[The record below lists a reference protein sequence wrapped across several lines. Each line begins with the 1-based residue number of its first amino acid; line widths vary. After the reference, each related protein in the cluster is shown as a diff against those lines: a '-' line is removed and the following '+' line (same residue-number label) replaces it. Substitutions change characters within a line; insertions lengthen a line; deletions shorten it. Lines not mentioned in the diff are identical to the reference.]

1 MKYTATFG
9 LCRTSCLMALFA
21 QVAACAYGA
30 SPAAYKP
37 IRLHPENPHYFLWR
51 DKPTIL
57 IGATEEFCGLVNA
70 PFDYKTYLDTIAA
83 DRSNVV
89 SLMTGILVERGGRST
104 MSVAE
109 GQLLPPWARSYL
121 VDAKTG
127 HSSSTATRP
136 GLQSSNSTLRASPG
150 VTSTNT
156 WDYYLADRQAKGF
169 HAVIVSALEN
179 QFCKEPPKDVLGQ
192 LPFNAIPAGTDRFAF
207 RMPDA
212 QDWIVVLRAR

>member
-1 MKYTATFG
+1 LGEKLSRG
-9 LCRTSCLMALFA
+9 CQNRPLFIH
-21 QVAACAYGA
+21 GD
-30 SPAAYKP
+30 SPWSA
-37 IRLHPENPHYFLWR
+37 IVQLHLAGE
-51 DKPTIL
+51 
-57 IGATEEFCGLVNA
+57 
-70 PFDYKTYLDTIAA
+70 
-83 DRSNVV
+83 
-89 SLMTGILVERGGRST
+89 
-104 MSVAE
+104 
-109 GQLLPPWARSYL
+109 
-121 VDAKTG
+121 
-127 HSSSTATRP
+127 
-136 GLQSSNSTLRASPG
+136 PG